1 MAVVVNLDDSGML
14 KGGNGADF
22 ISKSGVEGP
31 VLGKPLG
38 QDLEGDIDAGTG
50 MAGAKDGGHCAL
62 AEFLLEDEG

>member
-50 MAGAKDGGHCAL
+50 MAG
-62 AEFLLEDEG
+62 EDEAVGVWPGRVCSGG